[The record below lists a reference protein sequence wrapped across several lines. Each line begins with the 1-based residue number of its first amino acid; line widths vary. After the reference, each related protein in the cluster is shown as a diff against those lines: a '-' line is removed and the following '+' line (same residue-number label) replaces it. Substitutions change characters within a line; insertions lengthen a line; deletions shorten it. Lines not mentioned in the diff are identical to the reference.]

1 MKVVLTQ
8 DVPKLGKAGEIKDVS
23 DGYGRNFLLPK
34 GFATIATQGMVK
46 QAQERADAQR
56 RKDAKLRSDAE
67 TLAQRING
75 QTLRFTVKVGELDR
89 LYGSITNVDIA
100 DKVKQQLQIEVDRRK
115 IELGDPIKRA
125 GVYSVPVRLASGVEA
140 RLNVVV
146 EGAADEA
153 ASAQPDRPT
162 TPVAAGEA
170 STSLPDRPG
179 ASTSLPDRPEAEEP
193 SLAGAPE
200 PASDEQ

>member
-1 MKVVLTQ
+1 MFPTATAAISCSR
-8 DVPKLGKAGEIKDVS
+8 KASPRSRHREWS
-23 DGYGRNFLLPK
+23 SRPRS
-34 GFATIATQGMVK
+34 ART
-46 QAQERADAQR
+46 AQR

-170 STSLPDRPG
+170 RY
-179 ASTSLPDRPEAEEP
+179 
-193 SLAGAPE
+193 LAA
-200 PASDEQ
+200 

>member
-46 QAQERADAQR
+46 QAQERAEAQR

-100 DKVKQQLQIEVDRRK
+100 DKLKEQMQIEVDRRR

-146 EGAADEA
+146 EGAA
-153 ASAQPDRPT
+153 
-162 TPVAAGEA
+162 GEA
-170 STSLPDRPG
+170 PAAEGPPAEAPAG
-179 ASTSLPDRPEAEEP
+179 RPETPAAEP
-193 SLAGAPE
+193 V
-200 PASDEQ
+200 SDEQ